1 MAART
6 SGFEVGVVGA
16 SAGGVEALL
25 TLVRELPEDFA
36 AALFVVLHVPPTGT
50 SVLPRI
56 LTRAGRLDAAH
67 AVDGEAIEPG
77 RIYVAPPDCHL
88 LIDPGALRVSRGPRE
103 NGHRPAIDPLFRT
116 AARAYGTAVAAIV
129 LSGTMD
135 DGAAGL
141 KAVQEAGGITLVQ
154 DPSEALY
161 PGMPRNAIELTK
173 PDHVLPVRELARTL
187 GELARLPTPSQ
198 QPNEPVERDRAEV
211 AFTGTREDQWPGDR
225 APFACPDCGG
235 TLWES
240 SEDGEPQFRCRVG
253 HAFTETALANS
264 QSDGLEAA
272 MWSAVRALEER
283 TALTRRIAARLQ
295 RQRKPAVAAR
305 YEVQA
310 EDAAAHAVLL
320 RDVLE
325 NLAALNHLDPAEEME
340 AEAR

>member
-1 MAART
+1 MAGRT
-6 SGFEVGVVGA
+6 SGFDVGVVGA

-25 TLVRELPEDFA
+25 ALVRELPEDFA

-56 LTRAGRLDAAH
+56 LTRAGKLEAAH
-67 AVDGEAIEPG
+67 AVDGEPIEPG

-88 LIDPGALRVSRGPRE
+88 LIDPGAIRVSRGPRE

-154 DPSEALY
+154 DPEEALY
-161 PGMPRNAIELTK
+161 PGMPRNAIELTR
-173 PDHVLPVRELARTL
+173 PDHVLPIRELARTL
-187 GELARLPTPSQ
+187 AELARLPSQRPSDS
-198 QPNEPVERDRAEV
+198 PVEPDRAEG

-225 APFACPDCGG
+225 APFACPACGG

-240 SEDGEPQFRCRVG
+240 DEDGEPRFLCRVG

-264 QSDGLEAA
+264 QSDGLEVAL
-272 MWSAVRALEER
+272 WSALRALEER

-295 RQRKPAVAAR
+295 RQRKPSIAAR
-305 YEVQA
+305 YELQA
-310 EDAAAHAVLL
+310 EDAEAHSVML
-320 RDVLE
+320 RDVLA
-325 NLAALNHLDPAEEME
+325 NLGALNHLDPAEEME